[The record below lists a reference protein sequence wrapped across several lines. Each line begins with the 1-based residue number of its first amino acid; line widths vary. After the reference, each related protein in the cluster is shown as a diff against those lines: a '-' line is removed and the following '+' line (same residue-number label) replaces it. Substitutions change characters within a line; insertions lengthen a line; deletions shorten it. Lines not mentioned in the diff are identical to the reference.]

1 MNAEGPNVQRRLAAV
16 LAADVVG
23 YSRLME
29 VDEAG
34 TLARL
39 KTVRLEL
46 IDPAITKCKGRIIK
60 TTGDGLLVEFQ
71 SVTEALR
78 CAVDFQERM
87 ARRNRD
93 MAASRA
99 LLYRIGINLGDVIV
113 EDNDIFGDGVNVA
126 ARLEGLAEPGGI
138 CISAA
143 VRDQVADRLPVGFQD
158 LGEQH
163 VKNISRPIRVYKVV
177 LNGQANEPA
186 GVAVAQAAP
195 QVSVRKSSI
204 AVLPFVNMSGDPE
217 QEFFADGLTEDIITE
232 LSRFRQ
238 LLVISRNA
246 VFVHKGKPIKP
257 QQVARE
263 FGVDYVVEGSVRKAA
278 DRVRVTVQ
286 LIDGET
292 ETHLWAERYDRK
304 LEDIFAI
311 QDEVTS
317 SIAATLFGRVEAA
330 RHDRVQRKPTDSMAA
345 YEYVLTG
352 KVLHHWSNPE
362 SNVQAIGMLNRAIE
376 LDPNYAH
383 AHAWK
388 ACVTGQAWLHGW
400 SEDPAAS
407 LRVIAEELQIAL
419 SLDDNDADVH
429 RILAALNVN
438 FNEHDKAAYHQSRA
452 LELNPNSDLIVVQ
465 QGELLTWL
473 GRPTEGIEWIRRA
486 MRLNPYHPE
495 RFWSHLGRAQYTGR
509 CYADAI
515 GSYSRL
521 TKPDQSHH
529 AFLAAAS
536 AQLGNWVSAS
546 AHAREVLARQREF
559 HRRRVPQDA
568 ALSATV
574 RHRTRA
580 RGFVEGGAAGLA
592 ADRHDLPR
600 GASPLRA
607 TAGRAGFL
615 HATGKHT
622 HRAAHA
628 APARA
633 DNLASACYDLS
644 QG

>member
-1 MNAEGPNVQRRLAAV
+1 MAEARVERRLAAV

-29 VDEAG
+29 ADEAG

-39 KTVRLEL
+39 QTVRLEL
-46 IDPAITKCKGRIIK
+46 IDPAIANCKGRIIK
-60 TTGDGLLVEFQ
+60 TTGDGILVEFQ

-93 MAASRA
+93 MSASRA

-113 EDNDIFGDGVNVA
+113 KEDDIFGDGVNVA
-126 ARLEGLAEPGGI
+126 ARLESIAEPGGI
-138 CISAA
+138 CISGA
-143 VRDQVADRLPVGFQD
+143 VYDQVGDRLPIGYED

-163 VKNISRPIRVYKVV
+163 VKNISRAIRVYKVLLSGQTSERTKV
-177 LNGQANEPA
+177 ADGQASP
-186 GVAVAQAAP
+186 P
-195 QVSVRKSSI
+195 VSVRKPSI
-204 AVLPFVNMSGDPE
+204 AVLPFVNISGDPE

-246 VFVHKGKPIKP
+246 VFVHKGKPIKA
-257 QQVARE
+257 QQIARE

-292 ETHLWAERYDRK
+292 ETHIWAERYDRK

-317 SIAATLFGRVEAA
+317 AIAVTLSGRIEAA
-330 RHDRVQRKPTDSMAA
+330 KHDQVQRKPTENMAA

-352 KVLHHWSNPE
+352 KVLHHRSNRE
-362 SNVQAIGMLNRAIE
+362 SNAEAILMLNRAID

-400 SEDPAAS
+400 CEDQAAS
-407 LRVIAEELQIAL
+407 LQVIVDELQTAL

-429 RILAALNVN
+429 RILAAVKLN
-438 FNEHDKAAYHQSRA
+438 FNEHDKAAYHQDRA
-452 LELNPNSDLIVVQ
+452 LSLNPNSDLIVVQ
-465 QGELLTWL
+465 QGEVLTWL
-473 GRPTEGIEWIRRA
+473 GRPKEGIEWIRRA

-495 RFWSHLGRAQYTGR
+495 RFWSHLGRAQYTAR
-509 CYADAI
+509 IYADAI
-515 GSYSRL
+515 ESFSKL
-521 TKPDQSHH
+521 TAPDHTHH
-529 AFLAAAS
+529 AFLAASS
-536 AQLGNWVSAS
+536 AQLGNRVAAV
-546 AHAREVLARQREF
+546 AHAREVLQRK
-559 HRRRVPQDA
+559 QDF
-568 ALSATV
+568 TV
-574 RHRTRA
+574 SGYLQTLHYQQPSDTEHVR
-580 RGFVEGGAAGLA
+580 EGLLKAGL
-592 ADRHDLPR
+592 P
-600 GASPLRA
+600 G
-607 TAGRAGFL
+607 
-615 HATGKHT
+615 
-622 HRAAHA
+622 
-628 APARA
+628 
-633 DNLASACYDLS
+633 
-644 QG
+644 

>member
-1 MNAEGPNVQRRLAAV
+1 MEGPSVERRLAAV

-39 KTVRLEL
+39 KAVRLEL
-46 IDPAITKCKGRIIK
+46 IDPAIAKCKGRIIK

-71 SVTEALR
+71 SVTEAVR
-78 CAVDFQERM
+78 CAVEFQERM

-93 MAASRA
+93 MPAART

-113 EDNDIFGDGVNVA
+113 EESDIFGDGVNVA
-126 ARLEGLAEPGGI
+126 ARLESIAEPGGI
-138 CISAA
+138 CISSA
-143 VRDQVADRLPVGFQD
+143 VRDQVGDRIEVGYED

-163 VKNISRPIRVYKVV
+163 VKNINRAIRIFKVL
-177 LNGQANEPA
+177 LNDQKPPSANNVAA
-186 GVAVAQAAP
+186 GGAAEAP
-195 QVSVRKSSI
+195 KAPHASVRKPSV

-246 VFVHKGKPIKP
+246 VFVHKGKPVTARGI
-257 QQVARE
+257 ARE

-292 ETHLWAERYDRK
+292 ETHIWAERYDRK
-304 LEDIFAI
+304 LADIFAI

-317 SIAATLFGRVEAA
+317 NIAATLFGRVEAA
-330 RHDRVQRKPTDSMAA
+330 RQDRVQRKRTENMAA
-345 YEYVLTG
+345 YEYVLKG
-352 KVLHHWSNPE
+352 KILHHSSNRE
-362 SNVQAIGMLNRAIE
+362 ANVEANRMLDRAIE

-400 SEDPAAS
+400 CEDRRASE
-407 LRVIAEELQIAL
+407 LVIIGELQTAL

-429 RILAALNVN
+429 RILAALKLN
-438 FNEHDKAAYHQSRA
+438 FNEHDKAAYHQDRA
-452 LELNPNSDLIVVQ
+452 LSLNPNSDLIVVQ

-473 GRPTEGIEWIRRA
+473 GRPKEGIEWIQRA
-486 MRLNPYHPE
+486 IRLNPYHPE
-495 RFWSHLGRAQYTGR
+495 RFWNHLGRAQYTAR
-509 CYADAI
+509 IYADAI
-515 GSYSRL
+515 ESFSKL
-521 TKPDQSHH
+521 TAPDHTHH
-529 AFLAAAS
+529 AFLAASS
-536 AQLGNWVSAS
+536 AQLGNRTAAA
-546 AHAREVLARQREF
+546 AHAREVLLRQPNFNISGFLETLHYRQASDAEHLREG
-559 HRRRVPQDA
+559 
-568 ALSATV
+568 LLK
-574 RHRTRA
+574 
-580 RGFVEGGAAGLA
+580 AGL
-592 ADRHDLPR
+592 P
-600 GASPLRA
+600 S
-607 TAGRAGFL
+607 
-615 HATGKHT
+615 
-622 HRAAHA
+622 
-628 APARA
+628 
-633 DNLASACYDLS
+633 
-644 QG
+644 